1 MPDPADRFQTA
12 EEFGAAL
19 QPHVPAGAK
28 ATVATLINALFGAE
42 LKSGGSGTGG
52 TSLKRDVA
60 G

>member
-1 MPDPADRFQTA
+1 MSAR
-12 EEFGAAL
+12 AAL

-42 LKSGGSGTGG
+42 LKSGGSGAGG
-52 TSLKRDVA
+52 TSALKREIV